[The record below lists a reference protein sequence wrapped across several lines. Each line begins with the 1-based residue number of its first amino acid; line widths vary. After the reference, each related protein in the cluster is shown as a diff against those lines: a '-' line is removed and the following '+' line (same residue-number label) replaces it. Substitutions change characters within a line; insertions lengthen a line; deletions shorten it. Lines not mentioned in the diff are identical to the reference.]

1 LCQSAA
7 VSKGAHGVF
16 PTDGVFQLCGD
27 DGRRGVLLLVTSGDA
42 LPSASAF
49 LLRPPWGRLRWSS
62 SWLPPGGCAP
72 VPLSFRWSPWDP
84 CGSTHADCRASGAHR
99 SGVTEI
105 KKVIAFSG

>member
-49 LLRPPWGRLRWSS
+49 LLRPP
-62 SWLPPGGCAP
+62 
-72 VPLSFRWSPWDP
+72 
-84 CGSTHADCRASGAHR
+84 
-99 SGVTEI
+99 
-105 KKVIAFSG
+105 